1 MSNRNHALAVM
12 QHISN
17 VLIETPLSSLVTSS
31 GRSCASITE
40 ADSAF
45 CGLVETG
52 GAGGSMQGRKAL
64 LGHCNRCVSKKISK
78 GRCAADRLLFVLD
91 PLGSARPRPSGGFFS
106 LASVNRYG
114 TVPRWMHGTAPEPEW
129 LIIASARCP
138 APWSSC
144 GSMSGRRAPCW
155 CDRMCQHMKNLG

>member
-12 QHISN
+12 QPISTSGISN

-31 GRSCASITE
+31 GRSCASIRE

-45 CGLVETG
+45 CGPVETG

-78 GRCAADRLLFVLD
+78 GRCAADRLRFVLD

-114 TVPRWMHGTAPEPEW
+114 TVPRWMPRRTAR
-129 LIIASARCP
+129 LRSR
-138 APWSSC
+138 
-144 GSMSGRRAPCW
+144 SG
-155 CDRMCQHMKNLG
+155 